1 MWDGT
6 GPVDG
11 RSEMFPKVVTG
22 RYVSTRMLA
31 TLVNVSDKAHNNL
44 DESTH
49 PIGRTILIQMM
60 MPSLS
65 GANGTAY
72 VKAPTWDGRRAPQW
86 YASVPSSF

>member
-22 RYVSTRMLA
+22 RSVSTRMLA

-60 MPSLS
+60 MPLS
-65 GANGTAY
+65 FGVDRMMY
-72 VKAPTWDGRRAPQW
+72 VNAPTWDG
-86 YASVPSSF
+86 